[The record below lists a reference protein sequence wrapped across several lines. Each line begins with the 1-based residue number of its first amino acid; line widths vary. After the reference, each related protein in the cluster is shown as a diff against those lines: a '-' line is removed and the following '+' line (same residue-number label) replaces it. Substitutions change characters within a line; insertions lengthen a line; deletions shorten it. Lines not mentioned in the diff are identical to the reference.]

1 MRCKN
6 CTYEGVFGCK
16 LSSVSPTT
24 QMSRYGSASFFTCLD
39 SVHCNLHSWLL
50 HGCTI
55 PDLTSICCQ
64 NIQRKGNISF
74 QCPLLSKRE
83 TFAQKPLEIFLH
95 VSLPWFG
102 LQASSRNNLINK
114 RIPKT
119 DLFQFLIQTVVL
131 GMLPLESSSLTLTL
145 ARTLTFI
152 EV

>member
-1 MRCKN
+1 MFLAANSLQFLPLPRCQDM
-6 CTYEGVFGCK
+6 G
-16 LSSVSPTT
+16 L
-24 QMSRYGSASFFTCLD
+24 
-39 SVHCNLHSWLL
+39 LHFLPVLTLFIATFIYWLL

-55 PDLTSICCQ
+55 PDLTSICCH

-83 TFAQKPLEIFLH
+83 TFPQKPLEIFLN

-131 GMLPLESSSLTLTL
+131 GMLLLESSSLTLTL